1 MPMVTT
7 AADLA
12 ARFPAEGDLIE
23 FKQGIPAEKIAEAVT
38 AFSNT
43 EGGVL
48 LLGVHDSGRVV
59 GIATDGEQQ
68 AKVHRAVGL
77 VHDPGRY
84 ELHELVV
91 GQRGVLAL
99 SVHRRR
105 EGLAQMRDGRVLVR
119 RGAMNTALIGD
130 ELMRFV
136 SSRSLTRYEA
146 TSSGIPLSDANPE
159 QVEGIRRAFGWSEEG
174 VEQRLTE
181 LGLVESTVSG
191 SMLTVAGALYLLPKP
206 SDVLGKTYVEIFRY
220 RNDSDVWDR
229 RFQIDGP
236 ANEQVART
244 TRTLTD
250 DLGSDVVVIGLHR
263 HELPRIPEE
272 VLREAVANAVAHRV
286 YENARQPVRV
296 ELRPDRVIVRSPGGL
311 PEPITLE
318 NIREQNAARNIT
330 VIKVLRRLRLAED
343 AGLGIDV
350 MQDTME
356 DALLAPPEFDAD
368 ATHVEVV
375 LRLGSAVTP
384 QERAWIAEVEQRGEI
399 RAQDKLLLLHAA
411 RGELLTNTSVRELL
425 NIDSTHA
432 RAALQRLRDLGYLQ
446 QSGERGGASYLLAK
460 ELGPPAGI
468 QLSSTELEALV
479 VALAT
484 DGRVTNEQVRSRTG
498 LDRGQVL
505 ALLSRLVEKGRI
517 KKHGERRGT
526 YYTAAEPSSSAASL
540 TSRQAAQRKPSKASP
555 LS

>member
-1 MPMVTT
+1 MAYPTFHEHGPSDMPMATT
-7 AADLA
+7 PDDLA
-12 ARFPAEGDLIE
+12 ARFPAEGHLIE
-23 FKQGIPAEKIAEAVT
+23 FKQGIPVEKVAEAVT

-43 EGGVL
+43 DGGVL
-48 LLGVHDSGRVV
+48 LLGVDDAGKVV

-68 AKVHRAVGL
+68 AKAHRAVGL
-77 VHDPGRY
+77 VHNPGRY
-84 ELHELVV
+84 ELHDLVV
-91 GQRGVLAL
+91 GRRGVLAL

-105 EGLAQMRDGRVLVR
+105 EGIAQMRDGRILVR

-136 SSRSLTRYEA
+136 ASRSLTRYEA
-146 TSSGIPLSDANPE
+146 TSSGVPLSEANPE
-159 QVEGIRRAFGWSEEG
+159 QVDSIRRAFGWPDEG
-174 VEQRLTE
+174 VEDRLVD
-181 LGLVESTVSG
+181 LGLAERTASG
-191 SMLTVAGALYLLPKP
+191 SVLTVAGALYLLPKP
-206 SDVLGKTYVEIFRY
+206 SAVLGKAFVEVFRY
-220 RNDSDVWDR
+220 RDDSAVWDR
-229 RFQIDGP
+229 RFQVDGP
-236 ANEQVART
+236 ANEQVAQT
-244 TRTLTD
+244 TRALTD
-250 DLGSDVVVIGLHR
+250 ELGSDVVVIGLHR
-263 HELPRIPEE
+263 HELPRLPEE

-286 YENARQPVRV
+286 YENIGQPVRV
-296 ELRPDRVIVRSPGGL
+296 ELRPDRVVVRSPGGL

-343 AGLGIDV
+343 AGLGIGV

-356 DALLAPPEFDAD
+356 DALLAPPEFAAD
-368 ATHVEVV
+368 SAHVEVV

-432 RAALQRLRDLGYLQ
+432 RAALQRLRNLGYLQ

-468 QLSSTELEALV
+468 QLSTPDLEALV
-479 VALAT
+479 IALAA
-484 DGRVTNEQVRSRTG
+484 DGRVTNEQVRTRTG
-498 LDRGQVL
+498 LDRGQAL
-505 ALLSRLVEKGRI
+505 ALLSRLVETGRI
-517 KKHGERRGT
+517 EKHGERRGT
-526 YYTAAEPSSSAASL
+526 YYTAPGLPRAPGASS
-540 TSRQAAQRKPSKASP
+540 
-555 LS
+555 

>member
-1 MPMVTT
+1 MSYPTFHEEGPADMPMVTT
-7 AADLA
+7 AADFA
-12 ARFPAEGDLIE
+12 TRFPAEGDRIE
-23 FKQGIPAEKIAEAVT
+23 FKQGVPLEKIAEAVT

-43 EGGVL
+43 DGGVL
-48 LLGVHDSGRVV
+48 LLGLEDSGRVV
-59 GIATDGEQQ
+59 GIPTDGEQL

-77 VHDPGRY
+77 VHNPGRY
-84 ELHELVV
+84 DLHELVV
-91 GQRGVLAL
+91 DQRGVLAL

-130 ELMRFV
+130 ELMRLV
-136 SSRSLTRYEA
+136 ASRSLTRYEA
-146 TSSGIPLSDANPE
+146 TSSGIALNQANPK
-159 QVEGIRRAFGWSEEG
+159 QVEGIRTAFGWPEDGIEE
-174 VEQRLTE
+174 RLAD
-181 LGLVESTVSG
+181 LGLVEQAASG
-191 SMLTVAGALYLLPKP
+191 PVLTVAGALYLLPNP
-206 SDVLGKTYVEIFRY
+206 SDTLGKTYVEVFRY
-220 RNDSDVWDR
+220 RNESEVYDR
-229 RFQIDGP
+229 RLQIDGP
-236 ANEQVART
+236 VNEQVVQT
-244 TRTLTD
+244 TRALLD

-296 ELRPDRVIVRSPGGL
+296 ELRPDRVVVRSPGGL

-356 DALLAPPEFDAD
+356 DALLAPPEFAAD
-368 ATHVEVV
+368 GTCVEVV

-399 RAQDKLLLLHAA
+399 LAQDKLLLLHAA
-411 RGELLTNTSVRELL
+411 RGELLTNTSARELL
-425 NIDSTHA
+425 GVDSTHA
-432 RAALQRLRDLGYLQ
+432 RAALQRLRNLGYLQ

-468 QLSSTELEALV
+468 QLSTTELEALI
-479 VALAT
+479 VALAAV
-484 DGRVTNEQVRSRTG
+484 GRVTNEQVRARTG

-505 ALLSRLVEKGRI
+505 ALLSRLAESGRI
-517 KKHGERRGT
+517 EKHGARRGT
-526 YYTAAEPSSSAASL
+526 YYTASSP
-540 TSRQAAQRKPSKASP
+540 TQP
-555 LS
+555 